1 MCRRQAAEPIY
12 EGVTIMPNRPYL
24 GRTVDDTTSMFKP
37 HVGGRGGAVSCNNPY
52 AAEAGLQIL
61 KQGGNAF
68 DAACAV
74 SLTLGLVEP
83 YHSGIGGGCFHV
95 YYNKQSDSFGCVD
108 ARGVAPIQAYQD
120 MMLDENGDVD
130 LSLTEFSGRSVATP
144 ALYRAMD
151 RLLKRYGT
159 MTWEQVSAYPIRLAR
174 EGFACGFTYARVSNT
189 PEAEHN
195 KAEYAGFSELYL
207 NNGQP
212 RQYGEQIKNPDLA
225 DTMERVARDGVDWF
239 YTGEIADEIVAAIN
253 QHKGLFTK
261 EDLIR
266 CTPKER
272 TPVRG
277 TYRGYDIISMAP
289 PSSGGSHIIQM
300 LNILEHFDL
309 KGMGFHS
316 AGSTHVIAETMKLMF
331 ADRSVA
337 MGDPD
342 FVDVQ
347 VEKITSKEYAKELAA
362 KIDRTRAQEYTPTEG
377 IEAREY
383 RGCTTN
389 FCIMDR
395 YGNVLSQTQT
405 IRNWWGS
412 GVVVP
417 GRGFLMN
424 NAMADFSAKAGVRTT
439 QGLAYGMANAIRP
452 GKTPLSSMCP
462 TIVMK
467 DGVPFLAL
475 GAAGGPRIITSNLQT
490 ILNCIDYG
498 MMADSAVKHAHM
510 CCLTLDQGLELESGF
525 SPDTVKL
532 LEEWGHRIKETG
544 DFGVLLVLPNGIL
557 NVDGMFFPG
566 GTSRTDGGGGVLT
579 EAGTMAIDGLCFL

>member
-1 MCRRQAAEPIY
+1 
-12 EGVTIMPNRPYL
+12 MPNRPYL
-24 GRTVDDTTSMFKP
+24 GRTVDDTIAMYKP
-37 HVGGRGGAVSCNNPY
+37 HVSGTQGAVSCNNPY
-52 AAEAGLQIL
+52 AAQAGLEIL

-68 DAACAV
+68 DAACAI
-74 SLTLGLVEP
+74 SLALGVVEP

-95 YYNKQSDSFGCVD
+95 YYDKKSDSFGCVD
-108 ARGVAPIQAYQD
+108 ARGVAPANAYQD
-120 MMLDENGDVD
+120 MMLDENGEVD
-130 LSLTEFSGRSVATP
+130 LNLTEFSGRSVATP

-151 RLLKRYGT
+151 GLLRKYGT
-159 MTWEQVSAYPIRLAR
+159 MTWAQVSAPAIKLAR
-174 EGFACGFTYARVSNT
+174 EGFACGFAYARVSNT

-195 KAEYAGFSELYL
+195 KAEYEGFSQLYL

-212 RQYGEQIKNPDLA
+212 RQYGEIIKNPDLA
-225 DTMERVARDGVDWF
+225 DTMEQVAENGVDWF
-239 YTGEIADEIVAAIN
+239 YSGPVADEMVAVIN
-253 QHKGLFTK
+253 RNKGLFTK
-261 EDLIR
+261 EDFIN
-266 CTPKER
+266 CAPKQR

-277 TYRGYDIISMAP
+277 TYRGHDIISMAP

-300 LNILEHFDL
+300 LNILENFDL

-316 AGSTHVIAETMKLMF
+316 AASTHVIAETMKLMF

-342 FVDVQ
+342 FVQVN
-347 VEKITSKEYAKELAA
+347 VEKITSKEYARELAA
-362 KIDRTRAQEYTPTEG
+362 KIDMSKAQEYAPTEG
-377 IEAREY
+377 IEAKEY
-383 RGCTTN
+383 RGCTAN
-389 FCIMDR
+389 FCVMDK

-417 GRGFLMN
+417 GRGFVMN

-462 TIVMK
+462 SIVMK
-467 DGVPFLAL
+467 DGKPLLAL

-490 ILNCIDYG
+490 IINCIDYG
-498 MMADSAVKHAHM
+498 MMVDSAVKHAHM
-510 CCLTLDQGLELESGF
+510 CCLTLEQGLELEEGF

-532 LEEWGHRIKETG
+532 LEQKGHIVKQTG
-544 DFGVLLVLPNGIL
+544 DFGILLVMPNGIL
-557 NVDGMFFPG
+557 NLDGTFFPG
-566 GTSRTDGGGGVLT
+566 GTSRVDGGGGALT
-579 EAGTMAIDGLCFL
+579 ESGAMAIDGLCFL

>member
-1 MCRRQAAEPIY
+1 
-12 EGVTIMPNRPYL
+12 MPNRPYL
-24 GRTVDDTTSMFKP
+24 GRTVDDTIAMYKP
-37 HVGGRGGAVSCNNPY
+37 HVSGTQGAVSCNNPY
-52 AAEAGLQIL
+52 AAQAGLEIL

-68 DAACAV
+68 DAACAI
-74 SLTLGLVEP
+74 SLALGVVEP

-95 YYNKQSDSFGCVD
+95 YYDKKSDSFGCVD
-108 ARGVAPIQAYQD
+108 ARGVAPANAYQD
-120 MMLDENGDVD
+120 MMLDENGEVD
-130 LSLTEFSGRSVATP
+130 LNLTEFSGRSVATP

-151 RLLKRYGT
+151 GLLKKYGT
-159 MTWEQVSAYPIRLAR
+159 MTWAQVSAPAIKLAR
-174 EGFACGFTYARVSNT
+174 EGFACGFAYARVSNT

-195 KAEYAGFSELYL
+195 KTEYEGFSQLYL

-212 RQYGEQIKNPDLA
+212 RQYGEIIKNPDLA
-225 DTMERVARDGVDWF
+225 DTMEQVAQNGVDWF
-239 YTGEIADEIVAAIN
+239 YAGPVADEMVAVISRN
-253 QHKGLFTK
+253 KGLFTK
-261 EDLIR
+261 EDFIN
-266 CTPKER
+266 CAPKQR

-277 TYRGYDIISMAP
+277 TYRGHDIISMAP

-300 LNILEHFDL
+300 LNILENFDL

-316 AGSTHVIAETMKLMF
+316 AASTHVIAETMKLMF

-342 FVDVQ
+342 FVQ
-347 VEKITSKEYAKELAA
+347 INVEKITSKEYAKELAA
-362 KIDRTRAQEYTPTEG
+362 RIDMSKAQEYAPTEG
-377 IEAREY
+377 IEAKEY
-383 RGCTTN
+383 RGCTAN
-389 FCIMDR
+389 FCVMDK

-417 GRGFLMN
+417 GRGFVMN

-462 TIVMK
+462 SIVMK
-467 DGVPFLAL
+467 DGKPLLAL

-490 ILNCIDYG
+490 IINCIDYG
-498 MMADSAVKHAHM
+498 MMVDSAVKHAHM
-510 CCLTLDQGLELESGF
+510 CCLTLEQGLELEEGF

-532 LEEWGHRIKETG
+532 LEQKGHIVKQTG
-544 DFGVLLVLPNGIL
+544 DFGILLVMPNGIL
-557 NVDGMFFPG
+557 NLDGTFFPG
-566 GTSRTDGGGGVLT
+566 GTSRVDGGGGALT
-579 EAGTMAIDGLCFL
+579 ESGAMAIDGLCFL

>member
-1 MCRRQAAEPIY
+1 
-12 EGVTIMPNRPYL
+12 MPNRPYL
-24 GRTVDDTTSMFKP
+24 GRTVDDTIAMYKP
-37 HVGGRGGAVSCNNPY
+37 HVSGTQGAVSCNNPY
-52 AAEAGLQIL
+52 AAQAGLEIL

-68 DAACAV
+68 DAACAI
-74 SLTLGLVEP
+74 SLALGVVEP

-95 YYNKQSDSFGCVD
+95 YYDKKSDSFGCVD
-108 ARGVAPIQAYQD
+108 ARGVAPANAYQD
-120 MMLDENGDVD
+120 MMLDENGEVD
-130 LSLTEFSGRSVATP
+130 LNLTEFSGRSVATP

-151 RLLKRYGT
+151 GLLKKYGT
-159 MTWEQVSAYPIRLAR
+159 MTWAQVSAPAIKLAR
-174 EGFACGFTYARVSNT
+174 EGFACGFAYARVSNT

-195 KAEYAGFSELYL
+195 KAEYEGFSQLYL

-212 RQYGEQIKNPDLA
+212 RQYGEIIKNPDLA
-225 DTMERVARDGVDWF
+225 DTMEQVAENGVDWF
-239 YTGEIADEIVAAIN
+239 YSGPVADEMVAVIN
-253 QHKGLFTK
+253 RNKGLFTK
-261 EDLIR
+261 EDFIN
-266 CTPKER
+266 CAPKQR

-277 TYRGYDIISMAP
+277 TYRGHDIVSMAP

-300 LNILEHFDL
+300 LNILENFDL

-316 AGSTHVIAETMKLMF
+316 AASTHVIAETMKLMF

-342 FVDVQ
+342 FVQVN
-347 VEKITSKEYAKELAA
+347 VEKITSKEYARELAA
-362 KIDRTRAQEYTPTEG
+362 KIDMSKAQEYAPTEG
-377 IEAREY
+377 IEAKEY
-383 RGCTTN
+383 RGCTAN
-389 FCIMDR
+389 FCVMDK

-417 GRGFLMN
+417 GRGFVMN

-462 TIVMK
+462 SIVMK
-467 DGVPFLAL
+467 DGRPLLAL

-490 ILNCIDYG
+490 IINCIDYG
-498 MMADSAVKHAHM
+498 MMVDSAVKHAHM
-510 CCLTLDQGLELESGF
+510 CCLTLEQGLELEEGF

-532 LEEWGHRIKETG
+532 LEQKGHIVKQTG
-544 DFGVLLVLPNGIL
+544 DFGILLVMPNGIL
-557 NVDGMFFPG
+557 NLDGTFFPG
-566 GTSRTDGGGGVLT
+566 GTSRVDGGGGALT
-579 EAGTMAIDGLCFL
+579 ESGAMAIDGLCFL

>member
-1 MCRRQAAEPIY
+1 
-12 EGVTIMPNRPYL
+12 MPNRPYL
-24 GRTVDDTTSMFKP
+24 GRSVDDTIAMYKP
-37 HVGGRGGAVSCNNPY
+37 HVGGNCGAVSCNNPY
-52 AAEAGLQIL
+52 AAEAGLRIL
-61 KQGGNAF
+61 KQGGNVF

-95 YYNKQSDSFGCVD
+95 YYDKKSNSFGCAD
-108 ARGVAPIQAYQD
+108 ARGVAPVNAYQD
-120 MMLDENGDVD
+120 MMLDGNGDVD
-130 LSLTEFSGRSVATP
+130 LNLTEFSGRSVATP

-151 RLLKRYGT
+151 NLLKKYGT
-159 MTWEQVSAYPIRLAR
+159 MTWEQVSAYPIKLAR

-195 KAEYAGFSELYL
+195 KAEYEGFSELYL
-207 NNGQP
+207 SDDQP
-212 RQYGEQIKNPDLA
+212 RQYGEIIKNPDLA
-225 DTMERVARDGVDWF
+225 DTMENVAKKGVDWF
-239 YTGEIADEIVAAIN
+239 YTGDVADEMVSIIN
-253 QHKGLFTK
+253 KHKGLFTK
-261 EDLIR
+261 EDLIN

-300 LNILEHFDL
+300 LNILENYDL

-316 AGSTHVIAETMKLMF
+316 TDSTHVIAETMKLMF

-342 FVDVQ
+342 FVDVN

-362 KIDRTRAQEYTPTEG
+362 KIDMSKAQEYSPTEG
-377 IEAREY
+377 IEAKEY

-389 FCIMDR
+389 FCIMDK

-412 GVVVP
+412 GVVIP
-417 GRGFLMN
+417 GRGFIMN

-498 MMADSAVKHAHM
+498 MMADSAVKHPHM
-510 CCLTLDQGLELESGF
+510 CCLTLNQGLELESGF

-532 LEEWGHRIKETG
+532 LAERGHLIKETG
-544 DFGVLLVLPNGIL
+544 DFGILLVMPNGIL
-557 NVDGMFFPG
+557 NVGGTFFPG
-566 GTSRTDGGGGVLT
+566 GTNRTDGGGGVLT
-579 EAGTMAIDGLCFL
+579 EGGTIAIDGLCFL